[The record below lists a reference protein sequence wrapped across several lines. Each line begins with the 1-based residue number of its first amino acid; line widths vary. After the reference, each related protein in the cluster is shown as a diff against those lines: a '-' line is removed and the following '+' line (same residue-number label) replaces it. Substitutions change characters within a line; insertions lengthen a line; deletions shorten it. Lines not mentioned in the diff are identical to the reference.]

1 MAWEYSNIHAQS
13 NNIQSRNV
21 SFYIEN
27 DSNKILELNSLIL
40 ENILILFNLI
50 STIWHTQNRFP

>member
-1 MAWEYSNIHAQS
+1 MTTTMAWEYSNIHAQS

-50 STIWHTQNRFP
+50 STI